1 MAKVLEGLLYTK
13 THEWIKMLDEET
25 VEIGL
30 TDYAQSELGDLVF
43 VNLPQVGDEAVT
55 GEPIADV
62 ESVKAVSDIYSP
74 VSGRV
79 SEVNEDLL
87 DAPEIINE
95 DAYAAWMFRV
105 ENVTEKGD
113 WMDATA
119 YEQYLAEEA

>member
-55 GEPIADV
+55 GESIADV

-113 WMDATA
+113 WMDAAA

>member
-43 VNLPQVGDEAVT
+43 VNLPQIGDEAVT

-113 WMDATA
+113 WMDAAA

>member
-113 WMDATA
+113 WMDAAA